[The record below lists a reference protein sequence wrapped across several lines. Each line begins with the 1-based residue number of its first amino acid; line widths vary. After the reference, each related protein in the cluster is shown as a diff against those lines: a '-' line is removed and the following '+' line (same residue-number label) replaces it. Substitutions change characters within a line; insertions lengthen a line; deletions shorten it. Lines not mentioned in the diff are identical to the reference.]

1 MKDVVN
7 HPSHYESNA
16 VKIEPIDITAV
27 LPHPIASAFEYCIRA
42 GKKEN
47 VPELQDLEKARFWV
61 SYFFRHVGTWRIG
74 GRHLPKLDAGDLS
87 ILTKFAETFE
97 FARVIG
103 DRYRL
108 IYPASDSMLA
118 CVWEDVAGHLLTY
131 IDKRIAG
138 LKGEQK

>member
-1 MKDVVN
+1 MKDIVN
-7 HPSHYESNA
+7 HPSHYESNS

-61 SYFFRHVGTWRIG
+61 RYFYRHVETWCIG
-74 GRHLPKLDAGDLS
+74 GRRLPALDAGDLS
-87 ILTKFAETFE
+87 IITKFGESFE
-97 FARVIG
+97 FAKVIA

-108 IYPASDSMLA
+108 IYPPSDGMLA
-118 CVWEDVAGHLLTY
+118 RVWEDVAEHLLTY
-131 IDKRIAG
+131 IDLRIMR